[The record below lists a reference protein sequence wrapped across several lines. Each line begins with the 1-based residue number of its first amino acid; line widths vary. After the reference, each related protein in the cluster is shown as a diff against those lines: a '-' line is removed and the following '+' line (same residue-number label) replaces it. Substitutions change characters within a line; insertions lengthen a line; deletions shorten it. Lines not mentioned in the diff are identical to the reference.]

1 MVRGWLTGLVVAGT
15 LLVAAGPASAVIPT
29 GNLLADLNP
38 GTEAGSASSTGNDVF
53 TLDPWTRTANTSP
66 RATAVRYG
74 APGFPTVAQ
83 GQALGGGRSF
93 FAGGPSAAGDN
104 DGQAFND
111 AALQQNVPVPAT
123 AEEDIDSGNVQ
134 FTVSGCLGGYAAQDD
149 YGFIRGTPL
158 KANGDA
164 ITTANII
171 GPRAAERGNQTGL
184 LGRTVTLPLPPGS
197 RSIDFLL
204 EFFRYS
210 GAGTYNDAYADN
222 LAVRLSAKG
231 SPPPGADC
239 PPAGGGSGGGGGGG
253 GKQTGSG
260 GVNTAVPISR
270 VGKRLTLKGKDAL
283 VKLHCSA
290 RDTSCK
296 GTLSLATT
304 GLPKIHKS
312 TAAEKAKA
320 AKLGSAKFTI
330 ASGKTKTVKVKLKRS
345 IRKRLSALSKR
356 RLKKLKITATAKIG
370 AESTKFSLGAVRK
383 RG

>member
-1 MVRGWLTGLVVAGT
+1 MVRGWLTGLVVVGT
-15 LLVAAGPASAVIPT
+15 VLGGAGPASAVIPT
-29 GNLLADLNP
+29 GNLLANNNP

-53 TLDPWTRTANTSP
+53 TLDPWTREAGSSP

-104 DGQAFND
+104 NGSAFSF
-111 AALQQNVPVPAT
+111 ALLEQKLPVPAT
-123 AEEDIDSGNVQ
+123 AEEDIDAGNVQ
-134 FTVSGCLGGYAAQDD
+134 FTVSGCLGGYATQDD
-149 YGFIRGTPL
+149 QASVAAEGQTTGGAATSGI
-158 KANGDA
+158 ANA
-164 ITTANII
+164 A
-171 GPRAAERGNQTGL
+171 GPTAAERGNQTEL
-184 LGRTVTLPLPPGS
+184 LGRSATVPLGPGT
-197 RSIDFLL
+197 RSI
-204 EFFRYS
+204 EFVLDLSRQS

-222 LAVRLSAKG
+222 LALRLSPSGGPA
-231 SPPPGADC
+231 PGADC
-239 PPAGGGSGGGGGGG
+239 PPAGGGSGGGTGGN

-260 GVNTAVPISR
+260 GANTAVPISR
-270 VGKRLTLKGKDAL
+270 VGKRLTLKGHDAL

-304 GLPKIHKS
+304 GLPKAHK
-312 TAAEKAKA
+312 TTIANRAKA

-330 ASGKTKTVKVKLKRS
+330 ASGKTKTIKVKLKRS
-345 IRKRLSALSKR
+345 IRKRLAKLSAK

-383 RG
+383 H